1 MTATPISD
9 VFQPLIERLLG
20 GEIVCRVTS
29 EEQYDYLQ
37 DPQNREGVDSYL
49 RRIGRTLRCTQDGMG
64 YFVAYKD
71 IDDTTAKRHIRR
83 RFSETVNDIEPFI
96 RLLRLIGLSNRT
108 DRPLQHGDV
117 IHAGDLAKAVDQA
130 PALVKELESLSRSRL
145 FGNQATGAARQ
156 IEAILK
162 KLNEYGYLEKTG
174 ASGAKYVATGKWSR
188 LYEELQF
195 IASREHLDT
204 EEDAPEQ
211 QELVE

>member
-1 MTATPISD
+1 MTTTSMSD
-9 VFQPLIERLLG
+9 LFQPLLECLLG
-20 GEIVCRVTS
+20 GNIVCSVTA
-29 EEQYDYLQ
+29 EDQYEYLQ
-37 DPQNREGVDSYL
+37 DTQNREAVDSYL
-49 RRIGRTLRCTQDGMG
+49 RRIGRTLRCTQDGAG
-64 YFVAYKD
+64 YFAAYRD
-71 IDDTTAKRHIRR
+71 IDDTTAKRHIRA

-96 RLLRLIGLSNRT
+96 RLLRLIGLSSRT

-117 IHAGDLAKAVDQA
+117 IHSGDLAKAVDQA
-130 PALVKELESLSRSRL
+130 PALVKELEALSRTRL

-162 KLNEYGYLEKTG
+162 KLNEYGYLQKTG

-204 EEDAPEQ
+204 DEDAPEQ
-211 QELVE
+211 QELA